1 MKCQSVSLP
10 LIINIHIF
18 IFKADGLI
26 AQGWKLS
33 KREVSS
39 IREQPMKHKHS
50 QNTWLMLAGCH
61 STFLNLNQHNLR
73 SFSHWPVQIHFKK
86 IATILAKPLDLPI
99 VSLLKD
105 MQNITV
111 KKKRKIILNWRYSDS
126 HTCLSNTDLIALPSW
141 IRGYGNLLKFPSKG
155 HGELLLV
162 GFFSSMVHKDNG
174 HVMLL
179 IYTPNLHLKDRGV
192 TIASSIRIR

>member
-1 MKCQSVSLP
+1 MKCQSVNIP

-39 IREQPMKHKHS
+39 IGEQAMKYKHA
-50 QNTWLMLAGCH
+50 QNTWLTLAGCH

-73 SFSHWPVQIHFKK
+73 SFFLVSNHILALVPSCWPVQIHFKK
-86 IATILAKPLDLPI
+86 ISTILAKPLNLHI
-99 VSLLKD
+99 VSLLKH
-105 MQNITV
+105 MQRYVPV
-111 KKKRKIILNWRYSDS
+111 KKKKKEDYLKLTCYSDS
-126 HTCLSNTDLIALPSW
+126 HTCLSDTDLTALPSRT
-141 IRGYGNLLKFPSKG
+141 RGSGTSLKFPSNG

-162 GFFSSMVHKDNG
+162 GFFSSVIHRDKD
-174 HVMLL
+174 
-179 IYTPNLHLKDRGV
+179 T
-192 TIASSIRIR
+192 